1 MRTKPID
8 IEKYTKLIKRLINVI
23 KPVGVTDID
32 FELNPTGSLNE
43 FYMSVT
49 YWVPSG
55 SEFLKKSN
63 ILIIDRRRYEWNSEI
78 QKNINQWFDISVMIT
93 SSSLRVFF

>member
-8 IEKYTKLIKRLINVI
+8 IEKYTKLIKRLIKVI
-23 KPVGVTDID
+23 KPIGVTDID
-32 FELNPTGSLNE
+32 FELKPTGSLNE

-49 YWVPSG
+49 YWIPSD
-55 SEFLKKSN
+55 SELLQKSN
-63 ILIIDRRRYEWNSEI
+63 IPITDRRRYEWNSEI

-93 SSSLRVFF
+93 SSSLRRFF

>member
-8 IEKYTKLIKRLINVI
+8 IEKYTKLIKRLIKVI

-49 YWVPSG
+49 YWIPID
-55 SEFLKKSN
+55 SELLQKSN
-63 ILIIDRRRYEWNSEI
+63 IPITDRRRYEWNSEI

-93 SSSLRVFF
+93 SSSLRRFF